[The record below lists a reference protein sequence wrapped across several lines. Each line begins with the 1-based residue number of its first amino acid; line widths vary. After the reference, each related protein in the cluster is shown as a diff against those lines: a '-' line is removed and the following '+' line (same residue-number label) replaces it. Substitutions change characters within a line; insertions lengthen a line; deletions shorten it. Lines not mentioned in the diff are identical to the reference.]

1 MSLDM
6 GRFAELSEM
15 AEASEDVALQ
25 LDSEIALSGIGD
37 EADRLKELDAI
48 ADAVLGRRAFQ
59 EDEIAPKVDLAILAE
74 DAGF

>member
-1 MSLDM
+1 MDAR
-6 GRFAELSEM
+6 RFAELSEM

-25 LDSEIALSGIGD
+25 LASEVALSGAHD
-37 EADRLKELDAI
+37 VDARLEDADAF

-59 EDEIAPKVDLAILAE
+59 EDEAAPKADLASLAE